1 MGMHQSDRHLWR
13 TGHRSV
19 AQGSKTL
26 HHAQYARLGSRVNGV
41 QKAAVVNRVLKDRL
55 GEFTRAKAR
64 ETPSTLQHGVSLLLA
79 AASRPLTT
87 VSGPLTTARRPRP
100 TASRLRPTASRP
112 RPTVRRLGPTVRRLR
127 PTARRLGPTVRRL
140 RPTV

>member
-19 AQGSKTL
+19 ARGSQTP
-26 HHAQYARLGSRVNGV
+26 HNAQYARLGSRVNGV

-64 ETPSTLQHGVSLLLA
+64 EMPSTLQHGVSLLLA

-87 VSGPLTTARRPRP
+87 VSGPRP
-100 TASRLRPTASRP
+100 TASRLLQ
-112 RPTVRRLGPTVRRLR
+112 TVRGPR
-127 PTARRLGPTVRRL
+127 PTARGSL
-140 RPTV
+140 RPVRTSRV